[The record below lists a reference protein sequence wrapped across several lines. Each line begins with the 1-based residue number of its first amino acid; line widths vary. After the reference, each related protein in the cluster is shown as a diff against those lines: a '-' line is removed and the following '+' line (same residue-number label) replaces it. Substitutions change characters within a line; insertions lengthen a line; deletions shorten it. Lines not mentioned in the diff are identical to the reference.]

1 MKFEWRLF
9 TQSLALYN
17 RLLAKI
23 SSLEAAPQLENGG
36 LHTETDERTDTYFHF
51 ASLQGLHDHSA
62 KARGVG
68 VDEAGLED
76 ALDGDAPTLSIVE
89 LIIAH
94 HRRQYILA
102 GIIAGDVYLERL

>member
-1 MKFEWRLF
+1 MPQAAAEKLRAELG
-9 TQSLALYN
+9 ALK
-17 RLLAKI
+17 L
-23 SSLEAAPQLENGG
+23 
-36 LHTETDERTDTYFHF
+36 
-51 ASLQGLHDHSA
+51 SA
-62 KARGVG
+62 LVRRARGVG